1 MIAMDT
7 KRVAEKI
14 LNLTLET
21 IFFLTGEDYI
31 VVKKQREPNR
41 ESAGTCIAEGPCPVR
56 NPLPKPPPNSHIH
69 DGNILALTHTIV
81 HLLTGEVLNRCKD
94 VSFGFS
100 MEQQEQQH
108 RMESRQNPLPLGRDT
123 LNPEITRNERIPE
136 IVRDYTD
143 PPERR
148 LLPAPPAGESGDR
161 ISPRTSPGDL
171 YVQDSL
177 GEENRVTQ
185 EYQVKQEDETFPQQ
199 CNYKEIIPT
208 QISKGQCSVNVE
220 LLGDKYEGEHLNP
233 AEDKLQP
240 ITGESSDRISP
251 LTTPGGLY
259 VPESLGEENRATR
272 EYQVKQEDETFS
284 LQCNYKEIIPTQI
297 GTGGAASW
305 GIPRGEHC
313 SASEFPIVND
323 QSANV
328 FSENSATGRTSE
340 PVRLTNNNY
349 SFHEELRFPEPPRHP
364 LGTEYSPLLFNVQE
378 ADYAQKRPE
387 SGGRAREK
395 PYVCSKCGKGFA
407 HKSTLIKH
415 QSFHMGDFT
424 CSQCGKRFNWKSNLL
439 VHERSH
445 AGQKPFACSECG
457 KCFAHKSTLVK
468 HQLFHMGAFTC
479 SECGKGFSQKSNL
492 LAHQRRHTGHK
503 PYSCFECGRSFS
515 QNSSLV
521 THQRIHTGEKP
532 FSCSECGKCYTQHA
546 SLLVHHRTHTGE
558 KPYVCS
564 DCGKAFNQ
572 MAHLVKHQRS
582 HKH

>member
-94 VSFGFS
+94 VSFGLS
-100 MEQQEQQH
+100 VEEQEQQH

-148 LLPAPPAGESGDR
+148 LLPAPPAGESGDK
-161 ISPRTSPGDL
+161 ISPLTTPGDL
-171 YVQDSL
+171 YVQEPL

-185 EYQVKQEDETFPQQ
+185 
-199 CNYKEIIPT
+199 
-208 QISKGQCSVNVE
+208 
-220 LLGDKYEGEHLNP
+220 
-233 AEDKLQP
+233 
-240 ITGESSDRISP
+240 
-251 LTTPGGLY
+251 
-259 VPESLGEENRATR
+259 

-445 AGQKPFACSECG
+445 AGQKPFTCSECG